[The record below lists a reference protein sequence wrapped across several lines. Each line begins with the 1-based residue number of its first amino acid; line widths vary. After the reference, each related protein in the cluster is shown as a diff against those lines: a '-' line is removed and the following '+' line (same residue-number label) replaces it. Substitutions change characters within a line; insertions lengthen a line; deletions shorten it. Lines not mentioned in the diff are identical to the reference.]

1 MYQISSF
8 ISFKVLNLVQ
18 FRQVSHSQ
26 AVYKKL
32 PLKIKKRQLS
42 PTLFQFDKA
51 SDKTIS
57 VKQNLKIGNKTFIST
72 AENNHFHSVLKSK
85 TIYHKYLAFDPPC
98 DNVDMKHLR
107 ERIHSVSPGH
117 STLTEKLEL
126 LRLIGTLT
134 SEDKEILF
142 SDKILS
148 NVIEDFLNI
157 LPDLSHD
164 QFTSAMKS
172 FGTLDLRDIVND
184 SHNQLQQ
191 LICRR
196 INLDIGRECVKRA
209 DLWNIETLLIAADL
223 FFTLH
228 SKYIFNLPYAMIFW
242 KRMENLC
249 TENKISQQDAVAILF
264 HVNLE
269 RQLSRNMR
277 DNLINPFLDG
287 IPNDFSLDECALVCA
302 GFHKSK
308 HPVNSKTFNRD
319 TIFKIINDIHTADE
333 ISICAIFKSFSRTF
347 DKGAARYHPEAY
359 LAMIDLTHHMAERFD
374 TLSLMS
380 VVRIVKFYHDI
391 LLTSEKMQQAFINKI
406 KNTDFSTIRSKELS
420 KISFL
425 LGSLMLKFDGY
436 QEILNAITLELM
448 APHQRYHHE
457 ETHLH
462 NIVRSL
468 TGMSM
473 LNYYPESMVDSCF
486 SSTILNSIDKIRT
499 DTGRMLFTIDQSMR
513 IERPSYTGNLLRKSA
528 NRIRKPKLDLPD
540 LSGRGK
546 LLTDLSQKLT
556 RILGGRQFFD
566 VCVLQHFVHAD
577 FEIYFNDQG
586 AVPIMNSRTN
596 HQMDSEKLKR
606 VVICVHGENSFY
618 RVIQD
623 DGSDQFQLGGRFHI
637 RQRQLERLCHKVIPI
652 NEFEYKEAE
661 DKEMFLT
668 ELLSNNVDCFKKKIT
683 TK

>member
-1 MYQISSF
+1 MYKISSF

-18 FRQVSHSQ
+18 SRQVSQSQ

-32 PLKIKKRQLS
+32 RLKIKKRHL
-42 PTLFQFDKA
+42 TLFQFDKA
-51 SDKTIS
+51 SDKTIIL
-57 VKQNLKIGNKTFIST
+57 KQNRQIWNKQFTSS
-72 AENNHFHSVLKSK
+72 AENSHFHSVLKSN
-85 TIYHKYLAFDPPC
+85 TIYHKYLAFEPPYN
-98 DNVDMKHLR
+98 NVDMKHLR
-107 ERIHSVSPGH
+107 EIIHSVSPVR

-134 SEDKEILF
+134 SDDKEHLF
-142 SDKILS
+142 YDKSLTD
-148 NVIEDFLNI
+148 VIEDFLNI
-157 LPDLSHD
+157 LPGLSHD
-164 QFTSAMKS
+164 QFMSAMKS
-172 FGTLDLRDIVND
+172 FGTLGLRDVVRD
-184 SHNQLQQ
+184 SHKQLQ
-191 LICRR
+191 LTCKR
-196 INLDIGRECVKRA
+196 INFDIGRECVKRA

-228 SKYIFNLPYAMIFW
+228 YKYFFNIPYAEIFW
-242 KRMENLC
+242 KRLENLC

-269 RQLSRNMR
+269 RALSRSMR

-302 GFHKSK
+302 GFHKSR
-308 HPVNSKTFNRD
+308 HPVTSKKFNRD
-319 TIFKIINDIHTADE
+319 TVFKIINDIHTADE

-347 DKGAARYHPEAY
+347 DKGAARHHPESY
-359 LAMIDLTHHMAERFD
+359 ISIIDLSHYIVERFD

-391 LLTSEKMQQAFINKI
+391 LLTSEKMQQAFIKKI

-425 LGSLMLKFDGY
+425 LGSLIIKFDGY
-436 QEILNAITLELM
+436 QEMLNAITLELM
-448 APHQRYHHE
+448 APHQRYHDE

-499 DTGRMLFTIDQSMR
+499 DTRRMLFTIDQSIR
-513 IERPSYTGNLLRKSA
+513 IERPSYTGNLLPKSA
-528 NRIRKPKLDLPD
+528 HRIRKPRLNLTDV
-540 LSGRGK
+540 SGRGK
-546 LLTDLSQKLT
+546 LMTDLSQKLT

-566 VCVLQHFVHAD
+566 VCLLQHFVHAD

-586 AVPIMNSRTN
+586 AVPIMNSRKN

-618 RVIQD
+618 RLIQD
-623 DGSDQFQLGGRFHI
+623 DGSDQFQLGGQYHI
-637 RQRQLERLCHKVIPI
+637 RQRQLEKLCHKVISI
-652 NEFEYKEAE
+652 NEFEYKETE

-668 ELLSNNVDCFKKKIT
+668 ELLSKNVDCFKKKI
-683 TK
+683 